1 MGYLIPVISVLT
13 VAILPRDRFVQ
24 ILVLNVLIIC
34 VGSAVSLLALWSSI
48 QARIHTSPPTSQ
60 GTTTGPPSYNSSQ
73 SAVCAVWLF
82 ANMWFANL
90 VRAKLPSFSLPVI
103 IYSVLIN
110 ASMTLGPTIATTA
123 AAEAFVKEQLLAM
136 LLGVGLAAGVSLFVF
151 PISSR
156 MVVMEEFKVLI
167 GLLKK
172 VVGLQKEYLA
182 ALAKEYVFSIET
194 RSAEERAVSRNKKL
208 DKKAKFEAMTK
219 GAKAAKTLKE
229 TAREIRVLAGKTHGN
244 MAYAKRDLAW
254 GKLDA
259 KDLGDTFTLIR
270 NVTIPMRVCY
280 PLLLERNAADGG

>member
-1 MGYLIPVISVLT
+1 MGYLIPVISVLAI
-13 VAILPRDRFVQ
+13 AILPRDRFIQ
-24 ILVLNVLIIC
+24 NLILNLLVIC
-34 VGSAVSLLALWSSI
+34 VGSAVSLLALWSSV

-60 GTTTGPPSYNSSQ
+60 GTTIAPPAYNSSQ

-82 ANMWFANL
+82 ANIWFANL
-90 VRAKLPSFSLPVI
+90 VRAKLPSFSLPVV

-110 ASMTLGPTIATTA
+110 TSTTLGPRIATTI

-136 LLGVGLAAGVSLFVF
+136 LFGVGLAAGVSLFVF

-156 MVVMEEFKVLI
+156 MVVIGEFKGLI
-167 GLLKK
+167 GLLRK

-182 ALAKEYVFSIET
+182 ALIKEDVFAIET
-194 RSAEERAVSRNKKL
+194 RNAEEREVSRNKKL
-208 DKKAKFEAMTK
+208 EKKAKFEDMSK
-219 GAKAAKTLKE
+219 GWKAAKCLKE

-244 MAYAKRDLAW
+244 MTYAKRDTAW

-270 NVTIPMRVCY
+270 NVTIPMRVYY
-280 PLLLERNAADGG
+280 PLLLDRNAADGR

>member
-1 MGYLIPVISVLT
+1 
-13 VAILPRDRFVQ
+13 
-24 ILVLNVLIIC
+24 
-34 VGSAVSLLALWSSI
+34 
-48 QARIHTSPPTSQ
+48 
-60 GTTTGPPSYNSSQ
+60 
-73 SAVCAVWLF
+73 
-82 ANMWFANL
+82 MWFANL

-156 MVVMEEFKVLI
+156 MVVMGEFKVLI

-182 ALAKEYVFSIET
+182 ALAKEDVFSIEA
-194 RSAEERAVSRNKKL
+194 RCAEERAVSRNKKL

-259 KDLGDTFTLIR
+259 KDLSDTFTLIR